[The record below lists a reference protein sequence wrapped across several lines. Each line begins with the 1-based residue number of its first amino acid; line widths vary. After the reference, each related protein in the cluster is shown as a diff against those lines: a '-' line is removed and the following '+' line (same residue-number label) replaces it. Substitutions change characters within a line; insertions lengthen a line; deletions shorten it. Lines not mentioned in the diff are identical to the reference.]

1 MATDTRTGSG
11 LKIEVAGLE
20 VDVLKGGSGPA
31 LLVLHRDTGRGGWT
45 DFHERLAAGFTV
57 YAPSLPGFDDSTRP
71 AWMRTVAELA
81 TVTGLVVDGFGIAG
95 SPAVGLGFGGWVV
108 AEAAVQSPSRFSA
121 LVLQSPAGLQ
131 PESGEIVD
139 QFLYSAPDYA
149 RMGFADGG
157 RFTELYGEDP
167 EEPVLR
173 LWDWNREMATRIA
186 WKPYMFSRALPGLL
200 PGLALPTLVVHSG
213 GDRIVPRS
221 VSERYAQLIP
231 GARLA
236 DLPGAGH
243 QADLEAPDE
252 LARLVQDFVSRG

>member
-1 MATDTRTGSG
+1 
-11 LKIEVAGLE
+11 
-20 VDVLKGGSGPA
+20 
-31 LLVLHRDTGRGGWT
+31 
-45 DFHERLAAGFTV
+45 
-57 YAPSLPGFDDSTRP
+57 LPGFDESTRAP
-71 AWMRTVAELA
+71 WMRTVAELA
-81 TVTGLVVDGFGIAG
+81 TVTGLVVDRLGIAG
-95 SPAVGLGFGGWVV
+95 GPVVGLGFGGWVA

-121 LVLQSPAGLQ
+121 LVLHSPVGLQ

-149 RMGFADGG
+149 RMGFVDLG

-167 EEPVLR
+167 EEPALR

-200 PGLALPTLVVHSG
+200 PGLDLPTLVVHSG
-213 GDRIVPRS
+213 QDRIVPRS

-231 GARLA
+231 KARLI

-243 QADLEAPDE
+243 QADLEMPDE
-252 LARLVQDFVSRG
+252 VAGLVKEFINRA